1 MIEFFYFEGEMK
13 DMHLE
18 NKLRNKLL
26 ISVFGTAL
34 LSACGSDGEFAP
46 NYDENAMPQ
55 ERRVDG
61 ELAFSSPSI
70 MKMAES
76 FRIAG
81 DYTNAIRLYQRA
93 ANESP
98 QHVTSRVALGQIYQR
113 LGATDGAIVYYQQAL
128 ALEPENAE
136 AQLGLGQMMVQNN
149 RSLEA
154 IEYLEAAA
162 EKSPN
167 NFRIYNSI
175 GLAYDLEG
183 LHEQAQNA
191 YGRGLSISPDH
202 ISLLNNLA
210 LSLAFEDEFAPA
222 IQLLSKAINLDYSQT
237 TAQQNLIMV
246 YALSGEEEAART
258 MARTLQTPEEI
269 DANMKR
275 YAWLRDLSSQRRAQ
289 AIFLNISAFPED
301 EIEDTISEGTDSKA
315 ASVVSIDPKRKMLED
330 ILNSDSE
337 ERAEVV
343 DEGSREM
350 EALVQ
355 SDPQEEPM
363 IISEATPA
371 VDPEEMVSVPDL
383 TPMEYYQLQLGSY
396 GNADDVNVDWQR
408 LQKLAPDLLT
418 GRQIE
423 IMEVTTADNQTR
435 YRLIFGEFDNYSAA
449 QDNCQALQNQQVPCM
464 VRQAP
469 KTLN

>member
-1 MIEFFYFEGEMK
+1 M
-13 DMHLE
+13 L
-18 NKLRNKLL
+18 LRQKIMNRIL
-26 ISVFGTAL
+26 ILILPVLL
-34 LSACGSDGEFAP
+34 LSACGGGGEFEP
-46 NYDENAMPQ
+46 NYDENAMPR

-61 ELAFSSPSI
+61 ELAFSSPSL

-113 LGATDGAIVYYQQAL
+113 LGATDGAITYYQQVL
-128 ALEPENAE
+128 ALDPDNAE
-136 AQLGLGQMMVQNN
+136 AQLGLGQMMVQKN

-162 EKSPN
+162 AKSPD

-210 LSLAFEDEFAPA
+210 LSLAFQDEFAPS

-237 TAQQNLIMV
+237 TAQQNLVMV

-275 YAWLRDLSSQRRAQ
+275 YAWLRELSSKNRAQ
-289 AIFLNISAFPED
+289 AIFLNVSSFPED
-301 EIEDTISEGTDSKA
+301 MIDQTMVQSEEPKTP
-315 ASVVSIDPKRKMLED
+315 SVVSIDPKRQMLED
-330 ILNSDSE
+330 ILNSED
-337 ERAEVV
+337 
-343 DEGSREM
+343 DEMPAPALTQPQNM
-350 EALVQ
+350 ETASNVETDDASLQ
-355 SDPQEEPM
+355 QEE
-363 IISEATPA
+363 
-371 VDPEEMVSVPDL
+371 VGLEEMAIVPDL
-383 TPMEYYQLQLGSY
+383 TPLEYYQLQLGSY
-396 GNADDVNVDWQR
+396 LSEDDVNTDWQR
-408 LQKLAPDLLT
+408 LKKLAPELLND
-418 GRQIE
+418 RPIE
-423 IMEVTTADNQTR
+423 ISEVKTANNQTR
-435 YRLIFGEFDNYSAA
+435 YRLIFGEYNNFNAA
-449 QDNCQALQNQQVPCM
+449 QDSCQALQNRKVPCL
-464 VRQAP
+464 VRQKP
-469 KTLN
+469 NSVN